1 LHMKRIKYQF
11 FFLLFT
17 FQIQGLSQV
26 LTLEGTVLDN
36 STRMPL
42 VEANVYL
49 KNSTCGTVTDSSG
62 RFKLTCPL
70 SLNKEILIVNYL
82 GYEQFELLLKDYKN
96 NSTIF
101 LQPKSLPLVD
111 EVIVHGER
119 IDLIKEDIPHATKV
133 LEFDEIVQKGSS
145 EISDIFKSVPTIQ
158 MEGNDLDG
166 RTIQIRGSDP
176 EEVKVYYDGILL
188 NNLQFN
194 NSADLSIIPVENI
207 ERIEVAK
214 GGNLSFLGAG
224 AFGGVVNII
233 SRNEMQRSFLVKG
246 RYGSFNTRS
255 FNTQVNIPLSRKLV
269 FNYFGQLTRFSPD
282 IEYFPSEKFSTKT
295 TNEEI
300 RTSKQTHAVGLN
312 YFTRTGQWSG
322 KFLGYFLDYK
332 KPFWQSNYSNYLYGI
347 TYNGDILGIR
357 YINLCINHYSSDNQI
372 TREQTSKLS
381 YVSNYQ
387 TGQINARLAKKFN
400 IGLNSLQLSTEYFH
414 EELVNNSD
422 AIDKTYTKKLYHA
435 SVYDNR
441 INLAA
446 VLSLND
452 NSGLVSDFN
461 WKVFVGSRSEFLATG
476 DNDLLNMFGL
486 LVDYKYEK
494 WKFSPYFNYG
504 QNIKYASLQ
513 ENAYIKDLTDPVHW
527 DSLNTRLKP
536 EYSTSGE
543 LGLKVD
549 YVSTSGFYSYLE
561 FDFSLFSRTIYNKL
575 LRRPFDDLIAQVPVE
590 RSVIKGFEGSVMVKE
605 IFRDLSLNAGY
616 IKMNLDNAWAFLYN
630 PEKKYTLQLNYVAPF
645 GLYAMSTFFYEGK
658 SQAWYYNV
666 DNQLETEELP
676 AFNDVDIS
684 LGFRVKL
691 MKTGFNLN
699 LSAYNIF
706 DRSGFQYYYLKKRN
720 LQISLTIQ
728 I

>member
-1 LHMKRIKYQF
+1 MKKIINQLLLVLFAFQF
-11 FFLLFT
+11 
-17 FQIQGLSQV
+17 QGLSQV
-26 LTLEGTVLDN
+26 FTLESRVLDN
-36 STRMPL
+36 NTRMPL
-42 VEANVYL
+42 IEANVYL

-62 RFKLTCPL
+62 RFNLTCFL
-70 SLNKEILIVNYL
+70 SLEKDVLIVNYL
-82 GYEQFELLLKDYKN
+82 GYEQFELPLKDFKN

-101 LQPKSLPLVD
+101 LKPKSLNLED

-119 IDLIKEDIPHATKV
+119 IDLIKEDIPHAAKV

-166 RTIQIRGSDP
+166 RTIRIRGSDP
-176 EEVKVYYDGILL
+176 EEVKIYYDGILL

-246 RYGSFNTRS
+246 RFGSFDTRS
-255 FNTQVNIPLSRKLV
+255 INAQVNIPLSRKLV

-282 IEYFPSEKFSTKT
+282 IEYFPSEKYSAKT
-295 TNEEI
+295 SNKEI
-300 RTSKQTHAVGLN
+300 RTSKQNHAVGFN
-312 YFTRTGQWSG
+312 YFTRAGQWSG

-332 KPFWQSNYSNYLYGI
+332 KPLWQSNYSNYLFGV
-347 TYNGDILGIR
+347 TYNGEVLSIKDVNI
-357 YINLCINHYSSDNQI
+357 YINHYSSDNKI
-372 TREQTSKLS
+372 TREQNNTLS
-381 YVSNYQ
+381 YVSKYQ
-387 TGQINARLAKKFN
+387 TDQINTRLAKKFN
-400 IGLNSLQLSTEYFH
+400 IGPNSLQLSTEYFH

-422 AIDKTYTKKLYHA
+422 AKGETYTTKLYHA

-452 NSGLVSDFN
+452 NSALTSDFN
-461 WKVFVGSRSEFLATG
+461 WNVFAGTRSEFLATG
-476 DNDLLNMFGL
+476 ENALLNMVGL
-486 LVDYKYEK
+486 LADYKYDK

-504 QNIKYASLQ
+504 QNVKYPSLQ
-513 ENAYIKDLTDPVHW
+513 ENAYIKDLTDPVSW

-549 YVSTSGFYSYLE
+549 YLNTSGFYGYLE

-590 RSVIKGFEGSVMVKE
+590 RSVIRGIEGSVTVKE
-605 IFRDLSLNAGY
+605 IFRDLNLNAGY
-616 IKMNLDNAWAFLYN
+616 LQMNLDNAWAFLYN
-630 PEKKYTLQLNYVAPF
+630 PEKKYSVQLNYVAPF
-645 GLYAMSTFFYEGK
+645 GLYLISTFFYEGN

-676 AFNDVDIS
+676 AFNDVDVS
-684 LGFRVKL
+684 LGVRFKL
-691 MKTGFNLN
+691 MRTGFNLN

-706 DRSGFQYYYLKKRN
+706 DRSGLQYYYLKKRN
-720 LQISLTIQ
+720 LQISLTVQ